1 MLAGFRTVVQLPPGS
16 SSTARTDHAKDT
28 HMHTNRE
35 KRRLHLA
42 AKVQQKLH
50 LPPAIRLRRFVTRHF
65 MILLGAALAA
75 LGFVLFQVPY
85 NITAGG
91 VTGLAIIVNKFSGMS
106 EGLLVW
112 IFNVPLLV
120 LGFFQLGRWR
130 FLGSTVVCV
139 AAFSLFIELFLN
151 ILPAM
156 LAPYPITHDKF
167 LASLYAGV
175 IFGLGNGLIYR
186 FGSTIGG
193 TSIPAR
199 IIHNQTGYPMSQ
211 VYLFT
216 DLGVVLVGGLIFDW
230 EMAML
235 ALFTL
240 VLSGLFSDFIM
251 EGVSQLRTAVI
262 ITQKPDQV
270 RYALVNEMRRGVSMW
285 DVTGGYSRQVR
296 TMLYCTVSRSR
307 VNDLRFMVSQ
317 LDPEALVIIGVVQQ
331 AWGGY
336 GNLKLKNE

>member
-1 MLAGFRTVVQLPPGS
+1 
-16 SSTARTDHAKDT
+16 
-28 HMHTNRE
+28 
-35 KRRLHLA
+35 
-42 AKVQQKLH
+42 
-50 LPPAIRLRRFVTRHF
+50 
-65 MILLGAALAA
+65 MILFGAAMAA

-91 VTGLAIIVNKFSGMS
+91 VSGLAIIVNKFSGIS
-106 EGLLVW
+106 EGLLIW
-112 IFNVPLLV
+112 LFNVPLLA
-120 LGFFQLGRWR
+120 LGFFKLGRWR
-130 FLGSTVVCV
+130 FLAGTVACV
-139 AAFSLFIELFLN
+139 AAFSLFVELFLG
-151 ILPAM
+151 ILPGM
-156 LAPYPITHDKF
+156 LEPYPITHDKF

-175 IFGLGNGLIYR
+175 TFGLGNGLIYR

-199 IIHNQTGYPMSQ
+199 IIHNYTGYPMSQ

-216 DLGVVLVGGLIFDW
+216 DLAVVFVGGVVFNW

-240 VLSGLFSDFIM
+240 VLSGIFSDFIM

-262 ITQKPDQV
+262 ITKKADQI
-270 RYALVNEMRRGVSMW
+270 RFALVNEMRRGVSMW
-285 DVTGGYSRQVR
+285 DVTGGYSRETR

-317 LDPEALVIIGVVQQ
+317 IDPEALVIVGVVQQ

-336 GNLKLKNE
+336 GNLKLNKD